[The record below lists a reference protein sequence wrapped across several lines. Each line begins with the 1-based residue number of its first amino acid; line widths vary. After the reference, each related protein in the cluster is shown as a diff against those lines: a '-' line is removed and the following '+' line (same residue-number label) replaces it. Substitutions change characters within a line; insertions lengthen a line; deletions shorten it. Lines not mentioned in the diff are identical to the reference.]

1 MTLETTP
8 ETRYGADPEP
18 VQAELRPCAYCHTMF
33 APKRSA
39 QEFCSQRCRAGYHVD
54 IGTTGK
60 VASVRRIH
68 RGASIVI
75 HLEGPAAEAALKLE
89 LRQKVRVVR

>member
-1 MTLETTP
+1 MDV
-8 ETRYGADPEP
+8 ETRFEGSPEDAQTEAR
-18 VQAELRPCAYCHTMF
+18 VCAYCHTMF

-54 IGTTGK
+54 FGTTGI